1 MAKERRRVTFGDNPP
16 VLSTLLTMVEALNR
30 SLAGPDRQ
38 SECGSAGVNLSCWSI
53 SAAIGLFSYMLSRPA

>member
-30 SLAGPDRQ
+30 LLAGPDRQ
-38 SECGSAGVNLSCWSI
+38 SECGSAGVNLSC
-53 SAAIGLFSYMLSRPA
+53 